1 MLYAVVCLQALRE
14 PVRSLTEGVCVCV
27 CVQQSVHRE
36 QTHQVDTVHDAD
48 AQGHVGFGEVN
59 DLLTLSCDG
68 EAGHC

>member
-1 MLYAVVCLQALRE
+1 MLWYVYKLYESPLDHSQR
-14 PVRSLTEGVCVCV
+14 VCVCV